1 MPLLQYTASNTM
13 NKNPLNKG
21 ILTENAIGIGTV
33 TPEMVEA
40 RARELA
46 VIAGR
51 VPPQPSQV
59 DYEQAKRELTGEP
72 EVDVREAA
80 LELIPESERWDPV
93 PGSTGRHTPESF
105 GEDEDSEGRS
115 ESAQLVE
122 EGIEEAEH
130 DQMLQAARAAQK
142 RDQREHFTMQDGD
155 TSERQ

>member
-1 MPLLQYTASNTM
+1 M

-21 ILTENAIGIGTV
+21 ILTENASGIGTV

-46 VIAGR
+46 AIAGR

-72 EVDVREAA
+72 DTDVQEAA
-80 LELIPESERWDPV
+80 LELIPESERWNPV
-93 PGSTGRHTPESF
+93 PGSTGRHTPDSL
-105 GEDEDSEGRS
+105 GEDEDNEGRS

-130 DQMLQAARAAQK
+130 DQMLQAARAAQR
-142 RDQREHFTMQDGD
+142 RDKREHFTMQDAD
-155 TSERQ
+155 TSER

>member
-1 MPLLQYTASNTM
+1 MARNARQFAISEETLCPHFSTQHHNTM

-21 ILTENAIGIGTV
+21 ILTENASGIGTV

-72 EVDVREAA
+72 DTDVQESDWDEFHRLPFESSSREI
-80 LELIPESERWDPV
+80 EDP
-93 PGSTGRHTPESF
+93 F
-105 GEDEDSEGRS
+105 
-115 ESAQLVE
+115 AQSQL
-122 EGIEEAEH
+122 AN
-130 DQMLQAARAAQK
+130 
-142 RDQREHFTMQDGD
+142 
-155 TSERQ
+155 

>member
-1 MPLLQYTASNTM
+1 M

-21 ILTENAIGIGTV
+21 ILTENGSGIGTV

-46 VIAGR
+46 AIAGR
-51 VPPQPSQV
+51 VPPQPSKV
-59 DYEQAKRELTGEP
+59 DYEQAELELTGEP
-72 EVDVREAA
+72 ETDVQEAA

-93 PGSTGRHTPESF
+93 PGSTGSHTPDSL

-122 EGIEEAEH
+122 EGIKEAEH

-142 RDQREHFTMQDGD
+142 KDQ
-155 TSERQ
+155 SKS

>member
-1 MPLLQYTASNTM
+1 MD
-13 NKNPLNKG
+13 KNPLNKG

-46 VIAGR
+46 AIAGR
-51 VPPQPSQV
+51 VPPQPSEV
-59 DYEQAKRELTGEP
+59 DYEQAERELTGESDM
-72 EVDVREAA
+72 DVQEAP
-80 LELIPESERWDPV
+80 LESIPEAERWDPM

-122 EGIEEAEH
+122 EGIKEAEH
-130 DQMLQAARAAQK
+130 DQMPEAARAAQK
-142 RDQREHFTMQDGD
+142 RDQREP
-155 TSERQ
+155 